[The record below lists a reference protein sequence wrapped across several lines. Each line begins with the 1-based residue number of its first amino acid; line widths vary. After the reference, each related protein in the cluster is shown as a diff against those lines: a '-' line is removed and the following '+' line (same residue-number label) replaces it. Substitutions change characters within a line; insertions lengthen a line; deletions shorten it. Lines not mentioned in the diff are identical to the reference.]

1 MSQQF
6 SEHSGFHLRFQSLF
20 DTARAL
26 VFPCNAH
33 GHVDMDGLSLQA
45 LNNYLYARAFV
56 GREFFTPQVLHHDEW
71 DTLEI
76 GMP

>member
-6 SEHSGFHLRFQSLF
+6 SEHSSFQLRFQSLF

-33 GHVDMDGLSLQA
+33 GHVDMDALSLQA

-56 GREFFTPQVLHHDEW
+56 GREFFTPQVLNHGEL
-71 DTLEI
+71 DTVEI

>member
-6 SEHSGFHLRFQSLF
+6 SDHSRFQLRFQSLR
-20 DTARAL
+20 DAARAL
-26 VFPCNAH
+26 EFPCNAH
-33 GHVDMDGLSLQA
+33 GHVDMDLLSLQA

-56 GREFFTPQVLHHDEW
+56 GREFFTPQLLHHGES

-76 GMP
+76 GIP